1 MTYYSY
7 WLILQADRNLVLY
20 DKSSGSQVAVWNAG
34 SEVSDR
40 NLKKNIKPTIHNG
53 IDIINKLEVVDFQY
67 IETLEPIDHL
77 TTHTGLIAQDV
88 INVIPNSIK
97 YFENKDYS
105 ISGTISGGINLPG
118 NYLINYDR
126 ITPYLIK
133 ALQEQQIIIDSLVN
147 RISILES
154 KILLK

>member
-1 MTYYSY
+1 MA
-7 WLILQADRNLVLY
+7 IQLY
-20 DKSSGSQVAVWNAG
+20 GMPGAQFQINIK
-34 SEVSDR
+34 
-40 NLKKNIKPTIHNG
+40 KKNIQPTIQNG
-53 IDIINKLEVVDFQY
+53 IDIINKLEVV
-67 IETLEPIDHL
+67 ESLEPKDLLKI
-77 TTHTGLIAQDV
+77 HTGLIAQDV

-97 YFENKDYS
+97 YFENSDYS
-105 ISGTISGGINLPG
+105 ISGAGVGGANHTTGQARTISGSINLPG

-133 ALQEQQIIIDSLVN
+133 ALQEQQVIINSLVN